1 MFHLENAYEFA
12 MYNWTGCEK
21 FYIGFKRFKVNV
33 CFWFFVT
40 GCISIFPSYI
50 FLFGGV
56 SCCCARELLMCEG
69 AVDVQGSC
77 FYARELLLCERA
89 VAVQE
94 SGCGARK
101 LLPRKGVVAM

>member
-33 CFWFFVT
+33 WFWFFVT

-56 SCCCARELLMCEG
+56 SCCCARELLMCKE
-69 AVDVQGSC
+69 AVSMQESC
-77 FYARELLLCERA
+77 CCARELLRCKRE
-89 VAVQE
+89 
-94 SGCGARK
+94 GAAQ
-101 LLPRKGVVAM
+101 GSC